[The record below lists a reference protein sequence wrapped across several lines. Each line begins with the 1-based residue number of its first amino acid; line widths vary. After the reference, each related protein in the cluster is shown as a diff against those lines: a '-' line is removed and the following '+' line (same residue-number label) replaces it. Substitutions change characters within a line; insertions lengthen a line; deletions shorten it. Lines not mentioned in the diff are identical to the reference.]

1 MWDRTSILDLP
12 RVTQAG
18 PHDQSTAVCGAKPGG
33 LVKFRSD
40 GPKDAERTG
49 PGPSFCPLIA
59 FDKQRV
65 LSIQLGSM
73 KLLNRVYITVGE
85 TNATCMVRVL
95 ELTLT
100 YVHNQL
106 GDRSEWRRRHR
117 RLKRAV
123 DLRSSTDMYTQ
134 SKACPRSVIP
144 RRTGKR
150 NIMFNI
156 CFLKCVFL

>member
-73 KLLNRVYITVGE
+73 KLLNQKE
-85 TNATCMVRVL
+85 S
-95 ELTLT
+95 TLRWEK
-100 YVHNQL
+100 QMRL
-106 GDRSEWRRRHR
+106 AWSE
-117 RLKRAV
+117 
-123 DLRSSTDMYTQ
+123 
-134 SKACPRSVIP
+134 
-144 RRTGKR
+144 
-150 NIMFNI
+150 
-156 CFLKCVFL
+156 FLS